1 MPWTGTRSTI
11 LLIGTA
17 IGLAGS
23 GSAQAEPQ
31 GRPDASFV
39 LAQNTQQQTD
49 QQDEERKRR
58 QKGQQ
63 QQQDRQQHQQDQR
76 NRGNQQF
83 NQGDRGN
90 ADRDR
95 GNAEHDRALRDQA
108 DKERERKLKD
118 QADKDRF
125 RKDAEREERERKL
138 REQAD
143 KDRLHRDAEKDK
155 DREKAEHD
163 RKLREEA
170 DKERERKLKEQADK
184 DRLRKDAERD
194 HLRDL
199 KDKAKGRVE
208 DHRDRIEQKVEDR
221 KISREELEKRRKER
235 HEFSRERLA
244 DIARQRHERREE
256 GGRIVIE
263 EPDSRRIIRDRG
275 RIIIQHN
282 EIERLRGAARDVHVE
297 HGPDGGSRTVIMRSN
312 GIQIIT
318 IEDRDGHLIRRL
330 KRYPDGREIV
340 LINNEYHRRH
350 RDRDRDSSG
359 FYVTLP
365 FFALNIPQH
374 DYYLYADQ
382 ADEDEIEQI
391 LSAPPVED
399 LEEDYTLDEIRYSP
413 DIRKRFRKLNLNTV
427 TFEFGSWEVR
437 ESQIDKLAVV
447 ARAITHII
455 DRNPD
460 EVFLIGGYTDA
471 VGSDE
476 DNLSLSDRRA
486 ESVARV
492 LADEFGVP
500 PENLVTQGY
509 GESELLIDTQG
520 PEERNRRVELMRIT
534 NYLAQKD

>member
-23 GSAQAEPQ
+23 GSAQAGPQ

-39 LAQNTQQQTD
+39 LAQNTQD

-58 QKGQQ
+58 QKLQQ
-63 QQQDRQQHQQDQR
+63 EQQERQLHQQDQH
-76 NRGNQQF
+76 NRGNPQF

-90 ADRDR
+90 A
-95 GNAEHDRALRDQA
+95 EHDRVLRDQ
-108 DKERERKLKD
+108 
-118 QADKDRF
+118 
-125 RKDAEREERERKL
+125 
-138 REQAD
+138 
-143 KDRLHRDAEKDK
+143 
-155 DREKAEHD
+155 
-163 RKLREEA
+163 A

-184 DRLRKDAERD
+184 ERERLNAEKDKQLKLKEQADKERERLNAEKDKQLKLKEQADKQRERLNAEKDRQLKLKEQADKERD

-199 KDKAKGRVE
+199 KDKTKNRVE
-208 DHRDRIEQKVEDR
+208 DRRDRVEEKIEHRQ
-221 KISREELEKRRKER
+221 ITHEELDARRKVR
-235 HEFSRERLA
+235 REFTREHLQ
-244 DIARQRHERREE
+244 DIARQRHEKREI

-275 RIIIQHN
+275 KIIIQHN
-282 EIERLRGAARDVHVE
+282 EIERLRSSARDVHVE
-297 HGPDGGSRTVIMRSN
+297 PGPGGGSRTVIMRDN

-318 IEDRDGHLIRRL
+318 FEDKDGHLIRRI
-330 KRYPDGREIV
+330 KRFPDGREIV
-340 LINNEYHRRH
+340 LINNEYRR
-350 RDRDRDSSG
+350 RDRDRDHDRGGFG

-365 FFALNIPQH
+365 YFALNIPQH

-391 LSAPPVED
+391 LSAPPVEE
-399 LEEDYTLDEIRYSP
+399 LNEDYTLDEIRYSP

-437 ESQIDKLAVV
+437 ENQIEKLASV
-447 ARAITHII
+447 ARAIQHIL

-460 EVFLIGGYTDA
+460 EVFLIAGYTDA

-492 LADEFGVP
+492 LADEYGVP